1 MNEYVK
7 LNSDWLSH
15 YDNTSEVNKIMLL
28 TSKLG
33 FFNKEAMQIADVGCG
48 NGRFTKCISKGLP
61 LHIAYASIISNIK
74 EDIISSA
81 VAVGIPT
88 DLTKVGVIME
98 FSGHVPENYA
108 KDVVVSMVKEAMKKR
123 EYELDKILISSCEVS
138 SSEGEYVTAF
148 AGLAMW

>member
-1 MNEYVK
+1 
-7 LNSDWLSH
+7 
-15 YDNTSEVNKIMLL
+15 
-28 TSKLG
+28 
-33 FFNKEAMQIADVGCG
+33 
-48 NGRFTKCISKGLP
+48 
-61 LHIAYASIISNIK
+61 
-74 EDIISSA
+74 
-81 VAVGIPT
+81 
-88 DLTKVGVIME
+88 ME

>member
-1 MNEYVK
+1 MFNKFY
-7 LNSDWLSH
+7 LNAGLGHGDYS
-15 YDNTSEVNKIMLL
+15 L
-28 TSKLG
+28 TSFDDALLNAG
-33 FFNKEAMQIADVGCG
+33 VGNYNLLKVSSILPAGCLRQ
-48 NGRFTKCISKGLP
+48 NYINISEGLP
-61 LHIAYASIISNIK
+61 LHIAYASIISNTK